1 MDWEAPAIILD
12 ARPYGEADAIATVMT
27 ETHGAH
33 RGLARGAQ
41 SRSRAA
47 LWQQGNLVQ
56 VRWVGRLSDQ
66 LGSFSAELIHPAA
79 ALVLDDALALSML
92 TASCAVAEGALPERQ
107 PYPAAFD
114 ALLHLLARLPQA
126 GGQMAELIRWELL
139 LLRDL
144 GYGLDLSAC
153 AVLGA
158 TTLGAAGKIA
168 YVSPR
173 TGRAVSEEGAGA
185 WKERLLPLPAFLT
198 GTGQNAAG
206 SPGEWADGLRLT
218 GHFLARDVF
227 GLRHRPLPAA
237 RVALY
242 DRVANMARTET
253 TAPARTETT
262 APART
267 ETTAPAR
274 TETTAPARAEP
285 GNSADA

>member
-12 ARPYGEADAIATVMT
+12 ARPYGEADAVATVMT

-56 VRWVGRLSDQ
+56 VRWVGRLADQ

-114 ALLHLLARLPQA
+114 SLLHLLARLPQA

-153 AVLGA
+153 AVLGPMA
-158 TTLGAAGKIA
+158 LGAAGKIA

-173 TGRAVSEEGAGA
+173 TGRAVSAEAAGA
-185 WKERLLPLPAFLT
+185 WKDRLLPLPAFLSD
-198 GTGQNAAG
+198 GGPG
-206 SPGEWADGLRLT
+206 SPAEWADGLRLT
-218 GHFLARDVF
+218 GHFLGRDVF
-227 GLRHRPLPAA
+227 GLQHKPLPAA

-242 DRVANMARTET
+242 DRVCALSRTDT
-253 TAPARTETT
+253 KD
-262 APART
+262 
-267 ETTAPAR
+267 
-274 TETTAPARAEP
+274 
-285 GNSADA
+285 SADA

>member
-1 MDWEAPAIILD
+1 MEWEAPAIILD
-12 ARPYGEADAIATVMT
+12 ARPYGEADAVATVFT
-27 ETHGAH
+27 EEHGAH

-41 SRSRAA
+41 SRTRAA

-56 VRWVGRLSDQ
+56 IRWVGRLSDQ

-79 ALVLDDALALSML
+79 ALVLDDPLALSML

-126 GGQMAELIRWELL
+126 ERQLAALIRWELL

-144 GYGLDLSAC
+144 GYGLDL
-153 AVLGA
+153 
-158 TTLGAAGKIA
+158 AAPSGNAPLA

-173 TGRAVSEEGAGA
+173 TGRAVTAEAAGT
-185 WKERLLPLPAFLT
+185 WKERLLPLPAFLINAT
-198 GTGQNAAG
+198 NGTPA
-206 SPGEWADGLRLT
+206 EWAEGLRLT

-227 GLRHRPLPAA
+227 GLRHKPLPAA

-242 DRVANMARTET
+242 DRIAATKDPT
-253 TAPARTETT
+253 P
-262 APART
+262 
-267 ETTAPAR
+267 
-274 TETTAPARAEP
+274 
-285 GNSADA
+285 DA

>member
-12 ARPYGEADAIATVMT
+12 ARPYGEADAVATVMT
-27 ETHGAH
+27 EEHGAH

-114 ALLHLLARLPQA
+114 GLLHLLARLPQA
-126 GGQMAELIRWELL
+126 EQQLAELVRWEVQ

-144 GYGLDLSAC
+144 GYGLDLSVC
-153 AVLGA
+153 AVTGG
-158 TTLGAAGKIA
+158 TTQLE

-173 TGRAVSEEGAGA
+173 SGRAVCAEAAGT
-185 WKERLLPLPAFLT
+185 WKERLLPLPAFL
-198 GTGQNAAG
+198 G
-206 SPGEWADGLRLT
+206 PGNGGPGDPAQWADGLRLT

-227 GLRHRPLPAA
+227 GLRHKPLPAA

-242 DRVANMARTET
+242 DRIAALKD
-253 TAPARTETT
+253 AP
-262 APART
+262 
-267 ETTAPAR
+267 
-274 TETTAPARAEP
+274 
-285 GNSADA
+285 DA

>member
-27 ETHGAH
+27 EAHGAH

-41 SRSRAA
+41 SRTRAA

-66 LGSFSAELIHPAA
+66 LGSFTAELIHPAA

-92 TASCAVAEGALPERQ
+92 TACCAVAEGALPERH

-114 ALLHLLARLPQA
+114 GLLHLLARLPQA
-126 GGQMAELIRWELL
+126 ERQMAELVRWEVQ

-144 GYGLDLSAC
+144 GYGLDFSAC
-153 AVLGA
+153 ALTGA
-158 TTLGAAGKIA
+158 TANLTH
-168 YVSPR
+168 VSPR
-173 TGRAVSEEGAGA
+173 TGRAVCAEAAGQ
-185 WKERLLPLPAFLT
+185 WKERLLPLPAFLLNPN
-198 GTGQNAAG
+198 GD
-206 SPGEWADGLRLT
+206 PGDPAQWADGLRLT

-227 GLRHRPLPAA
+227 GLRHKPLPAA

-242 DRVANMARTET
+242 DRIAALKDS
-253 TAPARTETT
+253 P
-262 APART
+262 
-267 ETTAPAR
+267 
-274 TETTAPARAEP
+274 
-285 GNSADA
+285 DA